1 MVKVLFDTN
10 IVIDV
15 LKGLP
20 PAREVLSNYP
30 ERAVSIISWIEVMV
44 GTPVA
49 LTDATRDF
57 LRGFEL
63 IGLTEGVADQAV
75 IVRQIHRLKLPDA
88 VIWATAKVNGL
99 SLLTRDTKGFP
110 RQHPDIIVPY
120 EL

>member
-1 MVKVLFDTN
+1 M
-10 IVIDV
+10 IDV
-15 LKGLP
+15 LKGVP
-20 PAREVLSNYP
+20 PARDVLSNHP
-30 ERAVSIISWIEVMV
+30 QRAVSIITWMEVMV

-63 IGLTEGVADQAV
+63 IGITEDVAEQAV
-75 IVRQIHRLKLPDA
+75 IVRQVHKLKLPDA
-88 VIWATAKVNGL
+88 VIWATAKVHGL
-99 SLLTRDTKGFP
+99 KLLTRDTKGFP

>member
-15 LKGLP
+15 LKGVPL
-20 PAREVLSNYP
+20 ARDVLDNHP
-30 ERAVSIISWIEVMV
+30 QRAVSIITWIEVMV
-44 GTPVA
+44 GAPGA
-49 LTDATRDF
+49 LNDATRDF

-63 IGLTEGVADQAV
+63 IGLTEHVAEQAV
-75 IVRQIHRLKLPDA
+75 MVRQAHRLKLPDA
-88 VIWATAKVNGL
+88 VIWATATVNRL

-110 RQHPDIIVPY
+110 RQHPDIIIPY